1 MSRFS
6 LIAAVALVAAVA
18 VANTEISLELDGKL
32 NLTSAA
38 SDFAFRWSSAGLVD
52 GSDFNAACKLLSLG
66 QCDLPVKFYTWSS
79 SSVKAESADKYK
91 GTLDGMIAA
100 AFPPSKYVFPFAIMA
115 YGTGKQSLSVDMSK
129 WLLGI
134 LSQQG
139 SGSFQGGAVAM
150 AALSL
155 EEYTPDGEYVDDSL
169 VLING
174 DDCSPKE
181 LDGLLTEGM
190 SCVVSLNNANKD
202 NDCKATVTYVTSKVA
217 GILKYGKTPVSPR
230 SIDMIIEVEN
240 FKLHDSKNHVRMN
253 LALVTASGDIDY
265 DGNSKIIVKDGEKVY
280 VAASGH
286 VMVGDKRAEVDV
298 KVESG
303 SLPENIK
310 QTFEAVAK
318 VALGADLDVSIVH
331 VDFPQ
336 GATSFI
342 YDPAAGSG
350 TNVYKAGAST
360 LSLSLLALLLCSLL
374 FLF

>member
-1 MSRFS
+1 MFRFS
-6 LIAAVALVAAVA
+6 LIAVALVAAVA
-18 VANTEISLELDGKL
+18 VADQEISLELDGKL
-32 NLTSAA
+32 NLTDAA
-38 SDFAFRWSSAGLVD
+38 SDFAFRWSSAGLID
-52 GSDFNAACKLLSLG
+52 GSKYNQFCQLILPG
-66 QCDLPVKFYTWSS
+66 CDIPVKFYTWSS
-79 SSVKAESADKYK
+79 SSVKAETADKYK

-100 AFPPSKYVFPFAIMA
+100 AFPPSAHGFPFAIMA
-115 YGTGKQSLSVDMSK
+115 YGTGKQSLSVDMSS

-134 LSQQG
+134 LTHQS
-139 SGSFQGGAVAM
+139 SGSFEGGAVAM

-169 VLING
+169 ILIKG

-181 LDGLLTEGM
+181 LDGLFTKGM
-190 SCVVSLNNANKD
+190 SCGVSLNNVKKD
-202 NDCKATVTYVTSKVA
+202 NDCKATVTYVTSKTA

-253 LALVTASGDIDY
+253 LALITASGDIDY
-265 DGNSKIIVKDGEKVY
+265 DGNAKIIMKDGEKVY
-280 VAASGH
+280 VAASGY
-286 VMVGDKRAEVDV
+286 VMVGDERAEVDV

-310 QTFEAVAK
+310 QTFEAIAS
-318 VALGADLDVSIVH
+318 VALGGSLDVSLVH
-331 VDFPQ
+331 VDFPE

-350 TNVYKAGAST
+350 ANVYKAGAST